1 MLYHP
6 SDFKAV
12 DGTVNATE
20 LKLLGDYIDYL
31 QGTGRVQFTTLD
43 RSVTT
48 TGNAAVA
55 SSSSNGTTAVGATD
69 ATNGVA
75 DVPVLGAILAFS
87 LAAIFTIR
95 LRTNKNSRKR

>member
-1 MLYHP
+1 
-6 SDFKAV
+6 
-12 DGTVNATE
+12 

-48 TGNAAVA
+48 TGNGTVA
-55 SSSSNGTTAVGATD
+55 SSNSVGTTAVGATD
-69 ATNGVA
+69 VPNGLP
-75 DVPVLGAILAFS
+75 DVPVLGAILVFS
-87 LAAIFTIR
+87 LAAILTIR